1 MGRSLFEMIEECK
14 IYLFSFRFSV
24 ASHHWYFNCWKISMI
39 YYYWMMMDIVTNYF
53 ARLNFIALIDDWISQ
68 VVLISL
74 PWFTLQDIIK
84 SSSQTEKIQTSFIW
98 SKNVGNILWK
108 LHHLSS
114 VLYRTKHNKTTF
126 QMGVPFISNLAS
138 LFPTDSIYFLFI
150 CSLVINDVEIENR
163 AINTT

>member
-1 MGRSLFEMIEECK
+1 MHNRNKFTFRCMEFLRCAVKFHLMELAIFIVDGLLLDIVDLFFLESNPNNSVVVRSLFEMIEECK

-84 SSSQTEKIQTSFIW
+84 SSSQTEKI
-98 SKNVGNILWK
+98 
-108 LHHLSS
+108 
-114 VLYRTKHNKTTF
+114 
-126 QMGVPFISNLAS
+126 
-138 LFPTDSIYFLFI
+138 
-150 CSLVINDVEIENR
+150 
-163 AINTT
+163 

>member
-1 MGRSLFEMIEECK
+1 MYGIFTLCSKISFNGAGDFHCGWAVIRHRRFIFLESNPNNSVVVRSLFEMIEECK

-39 YYYWMMMDIVTNYF
+39 YYYWMMMDIVTNCF

-84 SSSQTEKIQTSFIW
+84 SSSQTEKI
-98 SKNVGNILWK
+98 
-108 LHHLSS
+108 
-114 VLYRTKHNKTTF
+114 
-126 QMGVPFISNLAS
+126 
-138 LFPTDSIYFLFI
+138 
-150 CSLVINDVEIENR
+150 
-163 AINTT
+163 